1 MTYKN
6 ETGKPLYLNADK
18 SAVVEEG
25 PDAAFLLVGAEGEL
39 TDEEAARYGLTKT
52 GADKAAEKAED
63 KAADKAVEK
72 AEDKGQAAP
81 KKPA

>member
-25 PDAAFLLVGAEGEL
+25 PDAAFLLVGLDGEL
-39 TDEEAARYGLTKT
+39 PDEEAARYGLTT
-52 GADKAAEKAED
+52 KAAEPAED
-63 KAADKAVEK
+63 KAAEP
-72 AEDKGQAAP
+72 AEDKTAAKPADKATP
-81 KKPA
+81 KK